1 MATTHEARS
10 ISISISRDWREV
22 YDFAHPSAHF
32 ADWAS
37 GLATSLR
44 PAGNDNHW
52 IAETPEGTA
61 IVRFAERNAFGVL
74 DHTVTQADG
83 VQTYNPL
90 RVVVNSDGAEVIFTL
105 FRRPDMSDDVFERDQ
120 ACLARDLQTL
130 KQLIES

>member
-44 PAGNDNHW
+44 PAGDDW
-52 IAETPEGTA
+52 VAETPEGPA
-61 IVRFAERNAFGVL
+61 IVRFAARNAFGVL
-74 DHTVTQADG
+74 DHTVIQSDG
-83 VQTYNPL
+83 VETYNPL
-90 RVVVNSDGAEVIFTL
+90 RVVANGTGAEVIYTL
-105 FRRPDMSDDVFERDQ
+105 FRRRDMSDDVFERDQ
-120 ACLARDLQTL
+120 AWVARDLQTL
-130 KQLIES
+130 RRLLES